1 MRRVIAFAA
10 VAGFAFAACS
20 SAEEAKIEPNA
31 SATETSQTVLADQP
45 VDDTAA
51 ATTTTT
57 TTTTNPPALDPITED
72 DLVRFIAATEA
83 VLQGTEQEGV
93 VYGSPEIYIAIAQAA
108 CARFSAGDDFD
119 EIADDLLAEFAEAGL
134 EGEERLVGAILGAAT
149 KTICPEHADKI
160 SA

>member
-1 MRRVIAFAA
+1 MRRVIAFVA
-10 VAGFAFAACS
+10 VAGFAFTACS
-20 SAEEAKIEPNA
+20 SAEEAKIEQGAP
-31 SATETSQTVLADQP
+31 ATESSQTVLDDQP
-45 VDDTAA
+45 ADDTVAA
-51 ATTTTT
+51 AAA
-57 TTTTNPPALDPITED
+57 NPPMFDPVTED

-108 CARFSAGDDFD
+108 CARFSAGDTFD
-119 EIADDLLAEFAEAGL
+119 EIAIDILAEFVETGSDS
-134 EGEERLVGAILGAAT
+134 EEQLVGAILGAST